1 MRTTHATRVTVAA
14 GALLRVAGR
23 RLDWRVHAGVPVNL
37 SAGWHGT
44 GVEPRWKGGYIV
56 EVC

>member
-14 GALLRVAGR
+14 GALLRLAGR

-37 SAGWHGT
+37 SGGMEPGWNRDGK
-44 GVEPRWKGGYIV
+44 GVI
-56 EVC
+56 